1 MKRILFSI
9 ISIATALSAFA
20 AEPAAK
26 ETPVKDHLQNH
37 FKLYGFIRNYFVY
50 DSRESVSGTGDL
62 FYYLPKDVAYV
73 NKGTEYEMDKN
84 ATGSFRFLALTS
96 RLGVDVSGYQIG
108 NVHFGAKIEGDFYAG
123 LSNSSNSNATVYFPG
138 NSKISGTAQA
148 RLRQAYATITWKEL
162 PMCGDQKASVGLKIG
177 QAWHPMGSD
186 MPHVFSLEA
195 GAPFGP
201 FSRTPQVTM
210 DASLGNNW
218 ILSASAIWQMQYQSA
233 GPVGSSAIYM
243 KYGKTPEVYL
253 GLTYKYKGFLAR
265 AGADLVSI
273 KPRVFGT
280 KVVQT
285 PTEAD
290 PSATTSY
297 TVRVSDRKT
306 SLLYYLYAQYSYK
319 TFSIKAKTTY
329 GEGGEHMNLMSGY
342 AKIGE
347 NPDGSWNYASLR
359 NSSSWLSMSVG
370 KKWQGVLYLGYIKN
384 LGLAKDLGRPLI
396 NSTNADNEVPEVY
409 FCSNG
414 FSNINQMYRVNPQLI
429 YNIGK
434 LNVGIEYQWTAV
446 QYGDYKSIKRLG
458 GDDYLQPIK
467 NKDGKDVV
475 DKCLNGRGLAVDN
488 LHWVGNHRVNLMVK
502 YNF

>member
-1 MKRILFSI
+1 MKRILLSI
-9 ISIATALSAFA
+9 VSIASALTAFA
-20 AEPAAK
+20 AEPAVK
-26 ETPVKDHLQNH
+26 DTPVKDHLQNH

-50 DSRESVSGTGDL
+50 DSRESVSGTADL
-62 FYYLPKDVAYV
+62 FYYLPKDVSIV
-73 NKGTEYEMDKN
+73 NGGTEYEMDKN
-84 ATGSFRFLALTS
+84 AAASFRFLALTS
-96 RLGVDVSGYQIG
+96 RLGVDVSGYHIG
-108 NVHFGAKIEGDFYAG
+108 NVHFGAKVEGDFYSG
-123 LSNSSNSNATVYFPG
+123 LSSVDDTKNPGVKTWFPA
-138 NSKISGTAQA
+138 NTKIMGTAAA
-148 RLRQAYATITWKEL
+148 RLRQAYATITWKDL
-162 PMCGDQKASVGLKIG
+162 PMCNDQKASVGLKIG
-177 QAWHPMGSD
+177 QAWHPMAAD

-243 KYGKTPEVYL
+243 KYGKTPEIYL

-280 KVVQT
+280 KVVDT
-285 PTEAD
+285 PTDEN
-290 PSATTSY
+290 PSKTTSY

-319 TFSIKAKTTY
+319 SFAIKAKTTY

-342 AKIGE
+342 AKIGD

-370 KKWQGVLYLGYIKN
+370 KKWQGVLYLGYVKN
-384 LGLAKDLGRPLI
+384 LGLAKPSENGPIAKND
-396 NSTNADNEVPEVY
+396 VY
-409 FCSNG
+409 FCGNG
-414 FSNINQMYRVNPQLI
+414 FSNINQMYRINPQLI

-434 LNVGIEYQWTAV
+434 LNVGLEYQWTAV
-446 QYGDYKSIKRLG
+446 QYGE
-458 GDDYLQPIK
+458 YLKAVLSPGA
-467 NKDGKDVV
+467 DPV
-475 DKCLNGRGLAVDN
+475 DSLNQYGLADKN